1 MSEVK
6 FIQELDFLLTTSARY
21 KIMYGGRGGGKTEN
35 IAIALLIWAMRKK
48 LRIACFREFQN
59 SIDESVYSV
68 LKAKIY
74 EMKVE
79 DQFDIQNKKI
89 ICLRTGSEFIFEGLR
104 YNIDTIKSMA
114 FLDIIWVEEA
124 KNVSKKSWDTLIHT
138 IRGRPEDS
146 HFQLGPFE
154 RGPEIWISF
163 NPELE
168 DDETY
173 QRFVLNP
180 PSEFDSKG
188 NRFCIVK
195 KINYTD
201 NPFFPNDLYEEMLQV
216 RAKSEDDW
224 LHIYGGHTKQTLD
237 GAIFAEELKQVL
249 LDGRRGKVKY
259 DPTRPVH
266 TFWDL
271 GHSDH
276 TAIWFVQQVGVEY
289 NVINYFQDRLKKLPY
304 YLEHLQSLKYVY
316 GKHYIPHDG
325 DAETLASRS
334 IKQLMLE
341 AYPKGV
347 IVVPRV
353 PRKIIGINAA
363 RTIFE
368 LCNFD
373 EENTKD
379 GWTCLSRYCYAI
391 SEKTKRFSKDP
402 EHNEYS
408 HGADAFLTFAQS
420 LKTETASKKKTK
432 VVSIQKNVGIRGGT
446 SWMR

>member
-391 SEKTKRFSKDP
+391 NDKTKQFSKEP